1 MYVWKDSPDKL
12 IIEYEDGKI
21 PCTVKRSQRKS
32 YALEVDEV
40 GKVTLKIPMRS
51 SDAFIRSFLKDKE
64 RWIIEKHVKQEKRK
78 KELDAWKAEQGMTP
92 AQEEALVRRYRE
104 AAKEY
109 FPKRVAYYHARM
121 GGQYEK
127 IVIRDQKTRWG
138 SCSSRGTLSFNWRL
152 MLAPP
157 AVLDYVVVHELAHL
171 QQMNHSKQFWA
182 VVEQVMPD
190 YKSHRSW
197 LKENG
202 GRLQM
207 QSFAPLLK

>member
-109 FPKRVAYYHARM
+109 FPKRVAYYHAQM